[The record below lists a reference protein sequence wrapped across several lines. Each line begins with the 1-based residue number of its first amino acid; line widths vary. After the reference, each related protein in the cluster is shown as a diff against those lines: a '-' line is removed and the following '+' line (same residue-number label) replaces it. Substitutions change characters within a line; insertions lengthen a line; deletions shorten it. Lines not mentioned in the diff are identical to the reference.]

1 MPTGRAMTPGRRSL
15 ARRFLLLSG
24 NTPIFQCGRRLI
36 QVKRLVRRWR
46 YSAEHQPMGVYGMH
60 SIFQQLEADHQ
71 RMQRMLYELI
81 HEIERFSG
89 MHVTPANLDTILN
102 GLDYIQTF
110 PEAWHH
116 PVENVVFRQLH
127 SKLGI
132 NHYALNNVMR
142 DHSMLEALSEQL
154 SLIFAELR
162 MGEQTLRPSLVR
174 LARHYHSRQI
184 SHIHEERSIF
194 SVADQLFTPA
204 DWEEIQQAITVEV
217 GEDRLAERDAY
228 LAALP
233 LQRPAF
239 DGAFVH

>member
-1 MPTGRAMTPGRRSL
+1 
-15 ARRFLLLSG
+15 
-24 NTPIFQCGRRLI
+24 
-36 QVKRLVRRWR
+36 
-46 YSAEHQPMGVYGMH
+46 
-60 SIFQQLEADHQ
+60 
-71 RMQRMLYELI
+71 
-81 HEIERFSG
+81 
-89 MHVTPANLDTILN
+89 
-102 GLDYIQTF
+102 
-110 PEAWHH
+110 
-116 PVENVVFRQLH
+116 
-127 SKLGI
+127 
-132 NHYALNNVMR
+132 
-142 DHSMLEALSEQL
+142 
-154 SLIFAELR
+154 